1 MKKTELIKLI
11 RESVATALQELDRG
25 DIEMHQSANADAAIA
40 KTYEL
45 ADAIKGLAQA
55 LKKKGDP
62 GSLQILTSLNTSLS
76 GFVNKVTQAVRT
88 GKIG

>member
-1 MKKTELIKLI
+1 MKKSELIKLV

-25 DIEMHQSANADAAIA
+25 DIEMHQSVNADAAIA

-55 LKKKGDP
+55 LKRKGDP
-62 GSLQILTSLNTSLS
+62 KSIQILTSLNTSLS

-88 GKIG
+88 GKMG